1 MEQRTGNTASLQQG
15 GGDRMNRLIT
25 QSEIQLNAQRYT
37 GYFSIALGV
46 FLIGTIVSS
55 YTVMGEISIY
65 ICAAAAAYLILYSV
79 LVFLMTRRG
88 FVSPVLKYYGILTLL
103 VMLTAAKFSFV
114 YGRIGYA
121 DVIKETMTF
130 DLYFVIIILSAIYN
144 DKKLTMISG
153 IAAAFL
159 YGTLIAVGA
168 LAYGMELATAPEAN
182 IAKNQIRINTEIVKC
197 VLLVGAAFAMNTIAN
212 HVNRLLASILKSET
226 DAREQARFKSR
237 VIEEVSVKSGNL
249 LAMSRD
255 QSGIEKR
262 FSNSSRQQLESARKL
277 SGHVRTLFDLAH
289 TVTGLISR
297 QTQMSRE
304 LGEHVLRVRK
314 WHESASSTAALIRSA
329 GGVINRLSEE
339 SSKDMQ
345 ESIAR
350 IRVISEGAA
359 RIQEFLSVINDIT
372 DRINLLSLNAAIEAA
387 RAGEHGR
394 GFSVVAD
401 EISKLADATNQQSV
415 EIARY
420 LQKNIEDVR
429 SGEQY
434 ILKSSQS
441 FGTIM
446 ENIAASQEHLNA
458 IYDIIGQMSSA
469 SGLLEEN
476 VKQLGDSS
484 ESIDRSSKEQS
495 AITGEIKSQ
504 VELLVENANL
514 ILSGSRELTDISER
528 IAVLSEELKGAIGS

>member
-1 MEQRTGNTASLQQG
+1 MDQRTGNAASLQQS

-65 ICAAAAAYLILYSV
+65 ICAAAAAYLILHSV

-88 FVSPVLKYYGILTLL
+88 FVSPVLKYYGILILL

-159 YGTLIAVGA
+159 YGALIAVGA

-197 VLLVGAAFAMNTIAN
+197 VLLVGSAFAMNTIAN
-212 HVNRLLASILKSET
+212 HVNRLLASILRSET
-226 DAREQARFKSR
+226 DAREQALFKSR

-262 FSNSSRQQLESARKL
+262 FSSSSRQQLESARKL

-289 TVTGLISR
+289 TVTGLISH
-297 QTQMSRE
+297 QTQMSRAR
-304 LGEHVLRVRK
+304 GEPVLRVRK
-314 WHESASSTAALIRSA
+314 WPESASSPAALLRSA
-329 GGVINRLSEE
+329 GAVINRLSEE

-350 IRVISEGAA
+350 IRVISESAA

-458 IYDIIGQMSSA
+458 IYDIIEQMSSA

-476 VKQLGDSS
+476 VQRLGDSS

-495 AITGEIKSQ
+495 AITGEIKLQ
-504 VELLVENANL
+504 VESLVENANL

-528 IAVLSEELKGAIGS
+528 IAVLSKELKGAIGS

>member
-1 MEQRTGNTASLQQG
+1 VDQRTGNAASLQQS

-65 ICAAAAAYLILYSV
+65 ICAAAAAYLILHSV

-88 FVSPVLKYYGILTLL
+88 FVSPVLKYYGILILL

-159 YGTLIAVGA
+159 YGALIAVGA

-197 VLLVGAAFAMNTIAN
+197 VLLVGSAFAMNTIAN
-212 HVNRLLASILKSET
+212 HVNRLLASILRSET
-226 DAREQARFKSR
+226 DAREQALFKSR

-262 FSNSSRQQLESARKL
+262 FSSSSRQQLESARKL

-289 TVTGLISR
+289 TVTGLISH
-297 QTQMSRE
+297 QTQMSRA

-329 GGVINRLSEE
+329 GAVINRLSEE

-350 IRVISEGAA
+350 IRVISESAA

-458 IYDIIGQMSSA
+458 IYDIIEQMSSA

-476 VKQLGDSS
+476 VQRLGDSS

-495 AITGEIKSQ
+495 AITGEIKLQ
-504 VELLVENANL
+504 VESLVENANL

-528 IAVLSEELKGAIGS
+528 IAVLSKELKGAIGS